1 MKLSRKE
8 WNIFCFQAAML
19 LNQDFLLQDVF
30 DIISR
35 SRTRKRVK
43 ILSQRL
49 KEEMEKGFALHEAL
63 KNICTKIETYL
74 YASISAGEQSSTLTS
89 AFQNLYHHMER
100 KNQLEIKLKSTSV
113 YPLIVLSISVIL
125 AVALVSFIVPII
137 TQIADTLAADLPKNT
152 RQLIAFWQWIS
163 VYRWVVLASL
173 VFLGIGT
180 VFLWTRMKYF
190 FHTFFLYLPFIGE
203 WIKKKDLWKFF
214 STMSLMMESHVSADL
229 ALTVSAETVSNIR
242 LSEEISLAMAPLQ
255 QGESLSG
262 SLQRFRISSEYL
274 YSLLKTGEESNR
286 MAQNARFIAE
296 ALQMELHA
304 SYEQWVK
311 LAEPVLFLIIGM
323 IVLWIVFSAYL
334 PMLSMFQW
342 DAWGLP

>member
-1 MKLSRKE
+1 
-8 WNIFCFQAAML
+8 
-19 LNQDFLLQDVF
+19 
-30 DIISR
+30 
-35 SRTRKRVK
+35 
-43 ILSQRL
+43 
-49 KEEMEKGFALHEAL
+49 
-63 KNICTKIETYL
+63 
-74 YASISAGEQSSTLTS
+74 
-89 AFQNLYHHMER
+89 
-100 KNQLEIKLKSTSV
+100 
-113 YPLIVLSISVIL
+113 VIL

-262 SLQRFRISSEYL
+262 SLQRFMISSEYL